1 MPKDTNKIRTF
12 KVGKTSVS
20 LSRHIKKSGPK
31 TKQVKRGIH
40 ISRPDGSSYT
50 RTKTKTKGLKG
61 VFGDKKTV
69 IERNAPG
76 QNSNNYTTYTRRRV
90 EGVLPKVQKTRYD
103 GLTDQK
109 ETKTNIFWKLNS
121 KRGRVKLKSDIRGK
135 GKRTMVDNCLE
146 GCTRNPLNKK

>member
-1 MPKDTNKIRTF
+1 MPKDTNKIRIF

-31 TKQVKRGIH
+31 TKEVKRGIH

-69 IERNAPG
+69 IERRAG
-76 QNSNNYTTYTRRRV
+76 GDSYDYTTYTRRRK
-90 EGVLPKVQKTRYD
+90 EGILPKVKKTRYD
-103 GLTDQK
+103 GLTDQTK
-109 ETKTNIFWKLNS
+109 SKTNLLWKLDS
-121 KRGRVKLKSDIRGK
+121 KRGRVKLKNDIRGK
-135 GKRTMVDNCLE
+135 GERTVVPNCLE